1 MFENAPLA
9 RLPSSRRVIFG
20 VIAASSFL
28 IIYFRVVGNSLNMSE
43 KLAVEKP
50 SHITGGCLCGAV
62 RYQMVFP
69 KESDWPPGVCLLFI
83 ISRACERFHFCDYH
97 HTTV

>member
-1 MFENAPLA
+1 MFESAPLA
-9 RLPSSRRVIFG
+9 PLPYSRRVIFS
-20 VIAASSFL
+20 VIAASNFP
-28 IIYFRVVGNSLNMSE
+28 IIYFGVFGNSLNMSE
-43 KLAVEKP
+43 KLAMEKP
-50 SHITGGCLCGAV
+50 SHISGGCLCGAV

-83 ISRACERFHFCDYH
+83 ISRTCGRFHFCDYH